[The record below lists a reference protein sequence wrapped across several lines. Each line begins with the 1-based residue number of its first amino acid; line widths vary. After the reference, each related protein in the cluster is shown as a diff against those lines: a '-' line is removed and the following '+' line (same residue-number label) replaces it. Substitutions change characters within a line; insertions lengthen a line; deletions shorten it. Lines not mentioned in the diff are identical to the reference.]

1 MCCQTWAMV
10 MPSCI
15 NPMANIMLPLWELG
29 KSLPWAF
36 QRSWNHETPPL
47 AIPSRPGHRSAEF
60 PPAPSFWRLGKN
72 KTFFEGFLGTQSA
85 SLNQLKGNSSLYKKR
100 KPVGC
105 IVWRCVVHVLLLDLL
120 KPKWCGELFAKH
132 WRLKLHDFQLHSCP
146 RQSMLPKET
155 NISGSN
161 IREYWH
167 YLWRSRYLV
176 PFCLA

>member
-1 MCCQTWAMV
+1 M
-10 MPSCI
+10 
-15 NPMANIMLPLWELG
+15 
-29 KSLPWAF
+29 K
-36 QRSWNHETPPL
+36 PPHWPFHPDL
-47 AIPSRPGHRSAEF
+47 AIGPQSSPLHLLFEG
-60 PPAPSFWRLGKN
+60 LGKN

-85 SLNQLKGNSSLYKKR
+85 SLNQLKGNSSLYKKTETCW
-100 KPVGC
+100 VYN
-105 IVWRCVVHVLLLDLL
+105 L
-120 KPKWCGELFAKH
+120 KVCGPCAFA
-132 WRLKLHDFQLHSCP
+132 RLAEAKVMRRVCKQNHFQLHSCP

>member
-85 SLNQLKGNSSLYKKR
+85 SLNQLKGNSSLYKKTETCWVYSLKVCGPCAFAR
-100 KPVGC
+100 LAEAKVM
-105 IVWRCVVHVLLLDLL
+105 RRVVCKTL
-120 KPKWCGELFAKH
+120 KIKTPWLSASLVSPAKH
-132 WRLKLHDFQLHSCP
+132 AS
-146 RQSMLPKET
+146 
-155 NISGSN
+155 
-161 IREYWH
+161 
-167 YLWRSRYLV
+167 
-176 PFCLA
+176 